1 MHDYLEAERV
11 GQADVTSC
19 SSVYLTCPV
28 SLFNLLRTYSTPA
41 DKPAS
46 LANNQNQRDPID
58 PGLVEDDDES
68 SPSSDDGN
76 NYKYPIDDTVNKRV
90 QEEVSVIS
98 TEPPTINVAIGKNS
112 SEMIPQEKTN
122 DNHLDY

>member
-68 SPSSDDGN
+68 SPLSDDGN
-76 NYKYPIDDTVNKRV
+76 NYYYPNDDTVNKRV
-90 QEEVSVIS
+90 QEEVTVPS
-98 TEPPTINVAIGKNS
+98 TEPPTINLAIGKNS
-112 SEMIPQEKTN
+112 SEMIHQEKTN
-122 DNHLDY
+122 DNHLDH